1 VLIRLIAKYLKPY
14 WRPSL
19 WVLILTLVQTFGS
32 LWLPSLTAD
41 IFNEGVAKGDSA
53 KVWEFGSKM
62 IWLSIGMGIVAVVT
76 TYFASRVATSF
87 GRDLRGDIFKKVMSF
102 SSAELDS
109 FGTASLITR
118 NTNDVQQ
125 VQMLMT
131 VGLTVLL
138 SAPITLIGGVIMAVR
153 HNAQLSLLT
162 VVAIP
167 LMLLV
172 IGITMSIAIPQFRIV
187 QKRIDRINAVFREQ
201 ITGLRVIRAFVR
213 ENVEAERFDKA
224 NADLRDT
231 QLRINR
237 VMTIG
242 FPTLGFI
249 LNMSTVG
256 VIWFGAHLIADDK
269 MQIGDLTAFISYL
282 MQILI
287 SVMMA
292 TMTMIMVPRAAASG
306 ERIKAVL
313 DVNPAISDPAVAQHV
328 EATGSVEFKNVSFNY
343 PGAELSVLHGIS
355 FKTTPGTTTAIVGS
369 TGCGKTTLVNLMVR
383 FFDVSSGQV
392 LVNGIDVHMQSLND
406 LWDHVGLVP
415 QRAYLFKG
423 TVRDNVRFGA
433 QNASDDEVIAALKI
447 AQAWDFVQ
455 ELDGVLDA
463 VIEQGGSNLS
473 GGQRQRLAIARA
485 VAKRPAIYIF
495 DDSFSALDATTDA
508 RLRSALAKETSRAS
522 RIVVAQ
528 RISTVLQ
535 AEQIIVLDQ
544 GSIAGIGTH
553 DHLLNTCEAY
563 REIVGSQLEVN

>member
-1 VLIRLIAKYLKPY
+1 MLIRMIVRYLRPY
-14 WRPSL
+14 FSQAFI
-19 WVLILTLVQTFGS
+19 VLVLTLISTFGS
-32 LWLPSLTAD
+32 LWLPSLVAD
-41 IFNEGVAKGDSA
+41 LFNEGVAKGDTDV
-53 KVWEFGSKM
+53 VWQYGQQM
-62 IWLSIGMGIVAVVT
+62 IWLSIAMGFVSIT
-76 TYFASRVATSF
+76 TTFYSARVSTAF
-87 GRDLRGDIFKKVMSF
+87 GRDVRGDIFRKVMSY
-102 SSAELDS
+102 SSAELDK

-131 VGLTVLL
+131 VGLSVLL
-138 SAPITLIGGVIMAVR
+138 SAPITLVGGIVMAVR

-162 VVAIP
+162 VAAVP

-172 IGITMSIAIPQFRIV
+172 IGLTMRVAIPQFRIV

-213 ENVEAERFDKA
+213 EDVEAERFAVA
-224 NADLRDT
+224 NGALRDT
-231 QLRINR
+231 QLRTNR
-237 VMTIG
+237 IMSIG
-242 FPTLGFI
+242 FPALGFI

-256 VIWFGAHLIADDK
+256 VIWFGAHLINDDK

-292 TMTMIMVPRAAASG
+292 TMTMIMVPRAAASA
-306 ERIKAVL
+306 ERIQEVL
-313 DVNPAISDPAVAQHV
+313 DVDPGIVDPAVPQHV
-328 EATGSVEFKNVSFNY
+328 EARGSVEFRDVTFAY
-343 PGAELSVLHGIS
+343 PGAELPVLRNIS
-355 FKTTPGTTTAIVGS
+355 FSVEPGTTTAIVGS
-369 TGCGKTTLVNLMVR
+369 TGCGKTTLVNLIVR

-392 LVNGIDVHMQSLND
+392 LVNGVDVHMQGLNE
-406 LWDHVGLVP
+406 LWQLSGLVP

-423 TVRDNVRFGA
+423 TIRDNVRFGA
-433 QNASDDEVIAALKI
+433 PDASDDDVISSLKI

-485 VAKRPAIYIF
+485 IAKRPDIYVF
-495 DDSFSALDATTDA
+495 DDSFSALDATTDS
-508 RLRSALAKETSRAS
+508 RLRGALSRETASSS

-544 GSIAGIGTH
+544 GVIAGIGNH
-553 DHLLNTCEAY
+553 EHLLSTCEAY
-563 REIVGSQLEVN
+563 REIVGSQLEVS

>member
-1 VLIRLIAKYLKPY
+1 MIVRYLRPYFSQAFIVL
-14 WRPSL
+14 
-19 WVLILTLVQTFGS
+19 VLTLISTFGS
-32 LWLPSLTAD
+32 LWLPSLVAD
-41 IFNEGVAKGDSA
+41 LFNEGVAKGDTDV
-53 KVWEFGSKM
+53 VWQYGQQM
-62 IWLSIGMGIVAVVT
+62 IWLSIAMGFVSIT
-76 TYFASRVATSF
+76 TTFYSARVSTAF
-87 GRDLRGDIFKKVMSF
+87 GRDVRGDIFRKVMSY
-102 SSAELDS
+102 SSAELDK

-131 VGLTVLL
+131 VGLSVLL
-138 SAPITLIGGVIMAVR
+138 SAPITLVGGIVMAVR

-162 VVAIP
+162 VAAVP

-172 IGITMSIAIPQFRIV
+172 IGLTMRVAIPQFRIV

-213 ENVEAERFDKA
+213 EDVEAERFAVA
-224 NADLRDT
+224 NGDLRDT

-237 VMTIG
+237 IMSIG
-242 FPTLGFI
+242 FPALGFI

-256 VIWFGAHLIADDK
+256 VIWFGAHLINDDK

-292 TMTMIMVPRAAASG
+292 TMTMIMVPRAAASA
-306 ERIKAVL
+306 ERIQEVL
-313 DVNPAISDPAVAQHV
+313 DVDPGIVDPAVPQHV
-328 EATGSVEFKNVSFNY
+328 EARGSVEFRDVTFAY
-343 PGAELSVLHGIS
+343 PGAELPVLRNIS
-355 FKTTPGTTTAIVGS
+355 FSVEPGTTTAIVGS
-369 TGCGKTTLVNLMVR
+369 TGCGKTTLVNLIVR

-392 LVNGIDVHMQSLND
+392 LVNGVDVHMQGLNE
-406 LWDHVGLVP
+406 LWQHIGLVP

-423 TVRDNVRFGA
+423 TIRDNVRFGA
-433 QNASDDEVIAALKI
+433 PDASDDDVISSLKI

-485 VAKRPAIYIF
+485 IAKRPDIYVF
-495 DDSFSALDATTDA
+495 DDSFSALDATTDS
-508 RLRSALAKETSRAS
+508 RLRGALSRETASSS

-544 GSIAGIGTH
+544 GVIAGIGNH
-553 DHLLNTCEAY
+553 EHLLSTCEAY
-563 REIVGSQLEVN
+563 REIVGSQLEVS